1 MTTPTGLTFDR
12 RTSTAPDHPRLT
24 SVALGWALQMWP
36 DGKDREP
43 PIRLHR
49 HTKGCLIAIF
59 MNPDEAR
66 AIAAELLHAADVA
79 ESLEEG
85 CEA

>member
-12 RTSTAPDHPRLT
+12 RTSTAPHHPRLS
-24 SVALGWALQMWP
+24 SVAPGWALKIWP
-36 DGKDREP
+36 DGTYGEP
-43 PIRLHR
+43 PIWLHR
-49 HTKGCLIAIF
+49 HANGCSIAIF

-79 ESLEEG
+79 ESLEG